1 MLLAT
6 LGDGECRP
14 GTPATWKRGRNN
26 GRSEVRR
33 GCSRSGH
40 CWPTCS
46 LEQTRLIDF
55 VGTHGNVDRHSF
67 SVPSPSSPSFH
78 FFSLLFLVYF
88 CFVFCVYT
96 DVRIRTS
103 NLTVAIVFKTG
114 FEALLFQPS
123 RGLRRQ
129 QHLFLRENLPSS
141 MNSSRIVTK
150 SEYTLVRDV
159 ARFWMDQR

>member
-6 LGDGECRP
+6 LEEEGREGRAPLPPSP

-55 VGTHGNVDRHSF
+55 VEEHMGTSTATLSPPPFFLLHF
-67 SVPSPSSPSFH
+67 SH
-78 FFSLLFLVYF
+78 FFVSSTFVSSAVSL
-88 CFVFCVYT
+88 
-96 DVRIRTS
+96 TS
-103 NLTVAIVFKTG
+103 NLIVTVFTTG
-114 FEALLFQPS
+114 FFRGPSILFFHQRTPIPPNTD
-123 RGLRRQ
+123 G
-129 QHLFLRENLPSS
+129 NLIDLE
-141 MNSSRIVTK
+141 SRIVVTN
-150 SEYTLVRDV
+150 SSS
-159 ARFWMDQR
+159 